1 MEGFVAGRGRVLDQ
15 HRCEIADAGIAS
27 EAGEKG
33 HAGVPPAS
41 GLRDNDGAA
50 ADADQPVPLA
60 GVVALDA
67 VGLVLA
73 NIE

>member
-1 MEGFVAGRGRVLDQ
+1 MEGFVAGRGRVLGQ
-15 HRCEIADAGIAS
+15 QRYEIADAGIAS
-27 EAGEKG
+27 KAGEPG

-50 ADADQPVPLA
+50 SDADQPVRLA